1 MTDYNA
7 IIDKYY
13 PAGTLR
19 RDIYIKHCRQVADLA
34 VDISRRNRLA
44 LDENDIVA
52 ASMLHDIGIF
62 MTHAPSIGCE
72 GAEKYI
78 AHGYL
83 GARLLRGLGADE
95 KIVRVAETH
104 TGAGIT
110 ASDIEMLGLP
120 IPPADYMPR
129 TTLERLV
136 CYADKFY
143 SKSGDM
149 KEKPLERVIAS
160 MSKGFQE
167 GACFDSSP
175 RRRRPRPFRRYGE
188 GVRACRRAVN
198 RLYTP
203 L

>member
-1 MTDYNA
+1 MADYNA

-62 MTHAPSIGCE
+62 MTNAPSIGCE
-72 GAEKYI
+72 GTEKYI

-83 GARLLRGLGADE
+83 GARLLRGLGVDE
-95 KIVRVAETH
+95 KIARVAETH

-120 IPPADYMPR
+120 IPAADYMPR

-143 SKSGDM
+143 SKSGAMERKDFRKARASIARHGGDALARFDAM
-149 KEKPLERVIAS
+149 AKEFGPV
-160 MSKGFQE
+160 
-167 GACFDSSP
+167 
-175 RRRRPRPFRRYGE
+175 GE
-188 GVRACRRAVN
+188 
-198 RLYTP
+198 T
-203 L
+203 

>member
-1 MTDYNA
+1 MADYNA

-34 VDISRRNRLA
+34 VDIARRNRLA
-44 LDENDIVA
+44 LDEDDIVA

-83 GARLLRGLGADE
+83 GARLLRGLGVDE

-120 IPPADYMPR
+120 IPAADYMPR

-143 SKSGDM
+143 SKSGAMERKDFSKARASIARHGGDALARFDAM
-149 KEKPLERVIAS
+149 AKEFGPV
-160 MSKGFQE
+160 
-167 GACFDSSP
+167 
-175 RRRRPRPFRRYGE
+175 GE
-188 GVRACRRAVN
+188 
-198 RLYTP
+198 P
-203 L
+203 